1 MHSRLPGV
9 TTASIKVLLVDDEP
23 AQMELIK
30 LNLEEADA
38 SFKITLAPTPKEALT
53 ILEKEPFDCIVS
65 DFIIPLARKV
75 YALHLLEE
83 I

>member
-1 MHSRLPGV
+1 MSSFYVTIRKKYNMHSRC
-9 TTASIKVLLVDDEP
+9 ARAD
-23 AQMELIK
+23 LIK

-53 ILEKEPFDCIVS
+53 ILEKEPFDGIVS

-75 YALHLLEE
+75 YSLHLLEE